1 MKMRALRSLRVAMK
15 RTPPDPGPT
24 ASVMGVG
31 DAGFCEGN
39 VDHATRAHTE
49 IEAMERLGLDE
60 LRLQWRNRWGRLPPA
75 HIPRA
80 LLFRLMAYRVQ
91 AGAFGDLDRQTAAAL
106 DRMSNRR
113 ADVTA
118 SRATAAVGAG
128 ADTCPPSS
136 PSPQPSL
143 PSGPAAPRARRPD
156 PPRILKPGAVMTRE
170 WRGQIERVMVLEAG
184 FAWNGKTFGSLSSL
198 AFAITGVKWN
208 GHRFFFGARSRDTGD
223 AGGKG
228 GGGRASDGPEQGGP
242 GSRRRLAPSDAVAS

>member
-1 MKMRALRSLRVAMK
+1 MKMRALRPLRVAMK
-15 RTPPDPGPT
+15 PTAAHPGPT
-24 ASVMGVG
+24 ASVKDDR
-31 DAGFCEGN
+31 DAGFREGN
-39 VDHATRAHTE
+39 VDHVTRVQME
-49 IEAMERLGLDE
+49 IEAMERLGFDE

-91 AGAFGDLDRQTAAAL
+91 AGEFGDLDRQTAAAL

-118 SRATAAVGAG
+118 SRVTTG
-128 ADTCPPSS
+128 ADSCPPSTS
-136 PSPQPSL
+136 SPQPSL
-143 PSGPAAPRARRPD
+143 PSVLATPTARRSD

-170 WRGQIERVMVLEAG
+170 WRGQIERVMVLKEG
-184 FAWNGKTFGSLSSL
+184 FAWNGKTFGSLSSA

-208 GHRFFFGARSRDTGD
+208 GHRFFFGARGRGMGD

-228 GGGRASDGPEQGGP
+228 DGGRASNGPEQAGLKSP
-242 GSRRRLAPSDAVAS
+242 RRLALTDEVAR